1 MAKAMIYPAGKEVV
15 FHPPVLLYE
24 LVRQAGITLSAP
36 CGGNHTCGK
45 CIVRAGGALS
55 PVTEEER
62 VLLRG
67 RNGRLACMAQ
77 AVGDVTIRLNDSAQ
91 ASIVTGEQG
100 RYPTVRTG
108 GYGAA
113 VDIGTT
119 TICMYLLEFSSGR
132 RLDTLTALNR
142 QQAYGADV
150 IARIQHD
157 AKERVLHECIIA
169 QLNDMLSELKANN
182 NIASLD
188 GIAVAANTTML
199 HFLLGLD
206 ASGIAV
212 APFTPVTLKR
222 VGIPAHQIG
231 ILEDCQVDILPGIA
245 AYVGADITAGL
256 LTSGLAD
263 RESPALLLDIGTNG
277 EIALGGKDKIYC
289 CGTAAGPAFEGAN
302 LSCGTG
308 SVAGA
313 ISHVEYDGEEL
324 QLQTIFGRPPVGL
337 CGSAVIDLIAILLSN
352 GLIDETG
359 RLEGEGSLSRYL
371 FETETGEPAF
381 SVCDGVYLTQRDI
394 REIQLAKAAIAAGIA
409 VLQKKS
415 GIGTIG
421 KIMIAGGFGY
431 HINYQNAVTVGLLPA
446 IAEEDVLC
454 IGNSSVDGAAFCL
467 LDPVKLRRAEEIA
480 ENCQYIELSCDPDF
494 QEAYIEQMYFGE
506 ECQ

>member
-1 MAKAMIYPAGKEVV
+1 MKTKKYVEYMVEETKKILAID
-15 FHPPVLLYE
+15 
-24 LVRQAGITLSAP
+24 
-36 CGGNHTCGK
+36 
-45 CIVRAGGALS
+45 S
-55 PVTEEER
+55 P
-62 VLLRG
+62 
-67 RNGRLACMAQ
+67 
-77 AVGDVTIRLNDSAQ
+77 S
-91 ASIVTGEQG
+91 
-100 RYPTVRTG
+100 
-108 GYGAA
+108 GY
-113 VDIGTT
+113 T
-119 TICMYLLEFSSGR
+119 
-132 RLDTLTALNR
+132 
-142 QQAYGADV
+142 ADV
-150 IARIQHD
+150 ADYVMKAYQ
-157 AKERVLHECIIA
+157 KLGYEPKLTTKGGVL
-169 QLNDMLSELKANN
+169 
-182 NIASLD
+182 
-188 GIAVAANTTML
+188 V
-199 HFLLGLD
+199 
-206 ASGIAV
+206 
-212 APFTPVTLKR
+212 
-222 VGIPAHQIG
+222 
-231 ILEDCQVDILPGIA
+231 
-245 AYVGADITAGL
+245 
-256 LTSGLAD
+256 
-263 RESPALLLDIGTNG
+263 
-277 EIALGGKDKIYC
+277 ALGGKDKIYC